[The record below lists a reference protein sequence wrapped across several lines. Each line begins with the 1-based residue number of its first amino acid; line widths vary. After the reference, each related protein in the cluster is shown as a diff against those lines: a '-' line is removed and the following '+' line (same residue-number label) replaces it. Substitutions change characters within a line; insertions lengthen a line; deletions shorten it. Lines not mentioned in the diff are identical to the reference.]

1 MRRVFPHKKVLIAVF
16 AVLFVG
22 ILIMVVYLQT
32 VPKQLYP
39 AEVTQYQGQD
49 LSSIGDVRENAIK
62 GLQYVNASSYH
73 LSVTGLVNRTLELP
87 YDQVVSSFQKYE
99 KVVTLH
105 CVEGWSAKILWEGFL
120 VQDLL
125 NQASVDPK
133 ATTVI
138 FRAYDGYSSA
148 LPLEYLTKNNILI
161 AYKMNGITI
170 PPERGFPF
178 QLVAESKFGY
188 KWVKWITQIELS
200 DNANYLGYWESR
212 GFSNNATIP

>member
-16 AVLFVG
+16 AVLLVG

-125 NQASVDPK
+125 NQAGVDPK

-138 FRAYDGYSSA
+138 FRASDGYSSA

-212 GFSNNATIP
+212 GLSNNATIP